1 MALATICPHCSTTF
15 RVASDQLK
23 LRGGIVRC
31 GACNEV
37 FDGNAALIDMAALAA
52 HEAEAEAAA
61 ALRVTVPDSAPSDSP
76 ASDDAPAPSASAA
89 FDAEVAAI
97 DAKETEEVAE
107 EEPIYTLD
115 FDTTFDPFGI
125 LPKSLQA
132 APPSSDPIP
141 EQAISGTDPVF
152 EEQIS
157 GSVAV
162 FEQQVDEEILALPLL
177 DDKFEDSGETP
188 APPAAP
194 VRDESV
200 DFQPPLLMRASAAA
214 APAAPPP
221 PPLQVAV
228 AKSARRAGA
237 KRKKIEPALVA
248 PVAAA
253 EPPPGE
259 HEPEFVKQIRLKER
273 TGPTRRIVMGVGSA
287 LLVLALAAQVVG
299 TFRNVLAAR
308 YPQAK
313 PLLAGACAVLGCK
326 VELPAQIDALSV
338 ETGELQSLGAN
349 TFSFTTLLRNQG
361 SLAQAWPHLELA
373 LTDAN
378 DKPLV
383 RRVFTPAEYLP
394 PGVVPAKGFG
404 PRSEQPVK
412 LFFEL
417 NQLKA
422 SGYHIAI
429 FYP

>member
-1 MALATICPHCSTTF
+1 MALATICPHCNTTF

-37 FDGNAALIDMAALAA
+37 FDGNASLVDLATIAA
-52 HEAEAEAAA
+52 HQADAAAAA
-61 ALRVTVPDSAPSDSP
+61 ALPAPVPIPGIAP
-76 ASDDAPAPSASAA
+76 ASDDAPVEEVPEPSASAA

-97 DAKETEEVAE
+97 DARQTDEVAK

-125 LPKSLQA
+125 LPKSLHPV
-132 APPSSDPIP
+132 PPGSDPVG
-141 EQAISGTDPVF
+141 SDPDVDR
-152 EEQIS
+152 QI
-157 GSVAV
+157 
-162 FEQQVDEEILALPLL
+162 DEEILALPVLNEEF
-177 DDKFEDSGETP
+177 DEPDEAAAP
-188 APPAAP
+188 APAEAP
-194 VRDESV
+194 IHHAVE
-200 DFQPPLLMRASAAA
+200 FQPPLLMRASAAG
-214 APAAPPP
+214 APAPPAP

-228 AKSARRAGA
+228 AKSARRHAP
-237 KRKKIEPALVA
+237 KRKKIEPQLAA
-248 PVAAA
+248 PMAAP
-253 EPPPGE
+253 EPPGE
-259 HEPEFVKQIRLKER
+259 HEPEFVKQSRLKEQ
-273 TGPTRRIVMGVGSA
+273 TGRSRRIVMGTGSA
-287 LLVLALAAQVVG
+287 LLVLALAAQGVV

-313 PLLAGACAVLGCK
+313 PLLAGACAVFGCK
-326 VELPAQIDALSV
+326 VELPAQIDTLSV

-361 SLAQAWPHLELA
+361 SLVQAWPQLELT
-373 LTDAN
+373 LTDTN

-394 PGVVPAKGFG
+394 QGTVPAKGFAA
-404 PRSEQPVK
+404 RSEQPVK

-417 NQLKA
+417 NQVKA